1 MRRIQWGRV
10 AAITAVFTLIG
21 PFIGFL
27 AALGWSIHQIPADEP
42 RMRSLMLLSG
52 FFTLIV
58 AYIVGAPMGLL
69 TGLAAGLAS
78 HRIRSGAIW
87 VVLTTVIGALAALLL
102 YRLVA
107 PGMERDLVIA
117 SATIA
122 SLACAL
128 TTVAIRP
135 RGSQPD

>member
-1 MRRIQWGRV
+1 MRQIEWGRTLVV
-10 AAITAVFTLIG
+10 ALIFVLVG

-27 AALGWSIHQIPADEP
+27 GALGWTFYSLPADDP
-42 RMRSLMLLSG
+42 QMRSLVLLSG
-52 FFTLIV
+52 FFTVVV
-58 AYIVGAPMGLL
+58 AYIVGAPMALL

-78 HRIRSGAIW
+78 HRIRSGAFW
-87 VVLTTVIGALAALLL
+87 VVFAALVGVLSALLL
-102 YRLVA
+102 YPLVA
-107 PGMERDLVIA
+107 PGMDLNLVIA

-135 RGSQPD
+135 RGSRPD